1 MAASNSNL
9 FIYFKQFFQVVDQV
23 GDIVNYHGF
32 KKKAELLKDSGN
44 TTNSCDETH
53 ELSKTFDIY
62 GDVTLGLTWLPGKWY
77 LLCTVSVLLY
87 ISE

>member
-9 FIYFKQFFQVVDQV
+9 IIYFKQIFQVLDQV

-32 KKKAELLKDSGN
+32 KEKAELLKESGN
-44 TTNSCDETH
+44 TTNSCNEWH

-62 GDVTLGLTWLPGKWY
+62 GDVTLGLTWLPGK
-77 LLCTVSVLLY
+77 
-87 ISE
+87 